1 MRRAQ
6 IINCSPSY
14 VKVTPLELRTTSR
27 TPSSSSSCISWRDRV
42 GCVRWSSAA
51 ARVMFSSRAT
61 VKKYFSVRN
70 STGPHLLFSPTISWP
85 QWGRK
90 CDMCEMYVSA

>member
-1 MRRAQ
+1 MKVLTAEKMRQ
-6 IINCSPSY
+6 
-14 VKVTPLELRTTSR
+14 LEEAAVASGLDYRR
-27 TPSSSSSCISWRDRV
+27 LMENA
-42 GCVRWSSAA
+42 GSAA